1 MTTPMLSIQNL
12 RVLFDVFEGE
22 AKVLDGV
29 NLTVET
35 GETVALVGETGC
47 GKSVTAKTIIGV
59 LPMPPG
65 RIVDGKILFKGKNL
79 LKLEASER
87 HKIRGK
93 EISMVFQDPM
103 TFLNPVFKVGDQLTD
118 IVKWQG
124 RTQVGLVEYYK
135 SRFDKERNAEAW
147 ERAVDMLDKVKLP
160 DPERMMDNYPV
171 ELSGGMRQRV
181 LISMALISE
190 PEFLIADE
198 PGTAL
203 DVTIQD
209 QILLLLQER
218 VREQNIS
225 VLYITHDL
233 GVAREVSQRIYVMY
247 AGRVVESAPVEVL
260 FKDPKHP
267 YTEGLLRSIPK
278 LSGGMAEGIRGR
290 IPDYVNPPSGC
301 RFHPRCD
308 YRMPICSE
316 MRPEDIQIATEH
328 QVACHLFTKEK
339 EE

>member
-1 MTTPMLSIQNL
+1 MLSIENL
-12 RVLFDVFEGE
+12 HVHFNVFEGV

-29 NLTVET
+29 NLTVKA

-47 GKSVTAKTIIGV
+47 GKSVTAKTVIGV
-59 LPMPPG
+59 LPVPPG
-65 RIVDGKILFKGKNL
+65 RIIDGKIFFKEYNLF
-79 LKLEASER
+79 EMAEVER

-93 EISMVFQDPM
+93 KISMVFQDPM

-124 RTQVGLVEYYK
+124 RKRVGFIEYYK
-135 SRFDKERNAEAW
+135 NRFDKVRNAEARQ
-147 ERAVDMLDKVKLP
+147 RAVDMLDKVKLP
-160 DPERMMDNYPV
+160 DPERIMDNYPV

-181 LISMALISE
+181 LIAMALISE

-203 DVTIQD
+203 DVTIQE
-209 QILLLLQER
+209 QILLLLKER
-218 VREQNIS
+218 VQEQNIS

-233 GVAREVSQRIYVMY
+233 GVAREVSQHIYVMY
-247 AGRVVESAPVEVL
+247 AGRIVESAPVETL
-260 FKDPKHP
+260 FNDPKHP

-278 LSGGMAEGIRGR
+278 LSGGIAEGIRGR
-290 IPDYVNPPSGC
+290 IPDYVNPPDGC

-308 YRMPICSE
+308 QKMPICSE
-316 MRPEDIQIATEH
+316 VRPKDIQIKPGH
-328 QVACHLFTKEK
+328 HVACHLFTKEV
-339 EE
+339 

>member
-1 MTTPMLSIQNL
+1 MTTPMLSVQNL
-12 RVLFDVFEGE
+12 HVYFDVFEGE

-29 NLTVET
+29 NLTIET

-47 GKSVTAKTIIGV
+47 GKSVTAKTVIGV
-59 LPMPPG
+59 LPIPPG
-65 RIVDGKILFKGKNL
+65 RIVNGNIIYKGTNL
-79 LKLEASER
+79 LELDEVER

-118 IVKWQG
+118 IIKWQG
-124 RTQVGLVEYYK
+124 RIRVGFIEYYK
-135 SRFDKERNAEAW
+135 NRFDKERNTEAW
-147 ERAVDMLDKVKLP
+147 QKAVDMLDKVKLP
-160 DPERMMDNYPV
+160 DPERMMENYPV

-181 LISMALISE
+181 LIAMALINE

-203 DVTIQD
+203 DVTIQE
-209 QILLLLQER
+209 QILLLLKER

-247 AGRVVESAPVEVL
+247 AGRVVESAPVETL
-260 FKDPKHP
+260 FSDPKHP
-267 YTEGLLRSIPK
+267 YTVGLLRSIPK
-278 LSGGMAEGIRGR
+278 LSGGIAEGIRGR
-290 IPDYVNPPSGC
+290 IPDYVNPPGGC

-308 YRMPICSE
+308 HKMPICSKV
-316 MRPEDIQIATEH
+316 RPEDIQIKPGH
-328 QVACHLFTKEK
+328 QVACHLFAK

>member
-1 MTTPMLSIQNL
+1 MLSIQNL
-12 RVLFDVFEGE
+12 RILFDVFEGE

-29 NLTVET
+29 NLNVET

-65 RIVDGKILFKGKNL
+65 RIVDGNILFKGKNL
-79 LKLEASER
+79 LELEASER
-87 HKIRGK
+87 QKIRGK

-135 SRFDKERNAEAW
+135 SRFDKERNVEAR

-181 LISMALISE
+181 LIAMALISE

-209 QILLLLQER
+209 QILQLLQER

-247 AGRVVESAPVEVL
+247 AGRVVEAAPVEVL

-308 YRMPICSE
+308 YKMPICSKK
-316 MRPEDIQIATEH
+316 RPEDIQITSEH

>member
-1 MTTPMLSIQNL
+1 MLSVQNL
-12 RVLFDVFEGE
+12 QVHFDVFEGE
-22 AKVLDGV
+22 AKVLEGV
-29 NLTVET
+29 NLSIEK

-47 GKSVTAKTIIGV
+47 GKSVTAKTLIGV

-65 RIVDGKILFKGKNL
+65 RIVNGQVFFKGKNVL
-79 LKLEASER
+79 EMEASER
-87 HKIRGK
+87 QQLRGK
-93 EISMVFQDPM
+93 QISMVFQDPM
-103 TFLNPVFKVGDQLTD
+103 TFLNPVFKIGDQLTD
-118 IVKWQG
+118 LIKWQG
-124 RTQVGLVEYYK
+124 RTRVGFFEYYK
-135 SRFDKERNAEAW
+135 NRFEKERNAEAW
-147 ERAVDMLDKVKLP
+147 QKAVDMLDRVKLP

-181 LISMALISE
+181 LIAMALISE

-209 QILLLLQER
+209 QILKLLRER
-218 VREQNIS
+218 VQEQNIS

-247 AGRVVESAPVEVL
+247 AGRVIESAPIEVL
-260 FKDPKHP
+260 FNDPKHP
-267 YTEGLLRSIPK
+267 YTQGLLQSIPK

-290 IPDYVNPPSGC
+290 IPNYVTPPEGC

-308 YRMPICSE
+308 HKMPICSK
-316 MRPEDIQIATEH
+316 MRPEDIQIESGH
-328 QVACHLFTKEK
+328 QVACHLFTKEA
-339 EE
+339 